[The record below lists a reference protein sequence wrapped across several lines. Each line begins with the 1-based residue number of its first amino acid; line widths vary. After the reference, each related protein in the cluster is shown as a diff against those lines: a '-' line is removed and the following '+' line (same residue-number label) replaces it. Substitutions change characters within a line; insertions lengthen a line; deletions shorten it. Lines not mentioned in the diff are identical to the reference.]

1 PADAS
6 ADGRGA
12 VPGAERAGR
21 PSARTSSE
29 TFGRRLLRT
38 LRTPLGLATVAS
50 VTVLL
55 LMAVFGPSLAG
66 DAANRV
72 DTGAIDQGGG
82 GAHLFGTDG
91 LGRDVAARVL
101 VATRLTLE
109 LTLAATAIGMAG
121 GLLLGL
127 APSVLGRR
135 AGRLVTA
142 AVGVL
147 VAFPGLL
154 FVLVL
159 ATVFGAGSTGAVLS
173 VGLALV
179 PPAARLVQNLAA
191 SVASADYVAAAR
203 ILGTGRFRLVTRH
216 VLPNIA
222 EPVTLFTAQSAA
234 QILIAFSGLSFLG
247 LGVQP
252 PAYDWGRLLNEQL
265 GRIYVNPL
273 AALAPGLAV
282 ILTGLVFTLVGEV
295 IAEAGGR
302 RTPHPRAVP
311 DPADDRPRASSSRA
325 PDTGEAHPDAHAD
338 AHADALLSVRDLRV
352 TFPGGRTPVRGVSLA
367 LAPGEAVGLVG
378 ESGSGKSLT
387 ALSVAGLAPHPARV
401 DAGEL
406 RFRGADPRSG
416 GALGTSLAM
425 VFQDPMASLNPAL
438 RVGRQLAEVAEVH
451 LGASRS
457 RAAARAVQRLA
468 WVRIGSPERRARQRP
483 HEYSGGMRQRAMIG
497 MGLMG
502 EPSLIVAD
510 EPTTALDVTVQ
521 RQVLELLAEVRRD
534 SGAALLLISHDIAV
548 VAQVC
553 ERVLVMYAGRV
564 VEELPVADLAGRAAH
579 PYTRALVG
587 AVPTMGTDRGTAL
600 ATIPGRPPE
609 PGDRPRGCA
618 FAPRCERASDRC
630 RTAEPALTDNGEGRR
645 VACWHPVTDAARPA
659 APAGEGTAQRPEA
672 LERKS
677 TEAPRD
683 GTGPAARGTE
693 PDEGATRTA
702 RDGGAR

>member
-1 PADAS
+1 
-6 ADGRGA
+6 
-12 VPGAERAGR
+12 
-21 PSARTSSE
+21 
-29 TFGRRLLRT
+29 
-38 LRTPLGLATVAS
+38 
-50 VTVLL
+50 
-55 LMAVFGPSLAG
+55 
-66 DAANRV
+66 
-72 DTGAIDQGGG
+72 
-82 GAHLFGTDG
+82 
-91 LGRDVAARVL
+91 
-101 VATRLTLE
+101 
-109 LTLAATAIGMAG
+109 
-121 GLLLGL
+121 L
-127 APSVLGRR
+127 APAVLGRR

-147 VAFPGLL
+147 VAFPSLL

-159 ATVFGAGSTGAVLS
+159 ATIFGVGGTGAVLS
-173 VGLALV
+173 VGLAIV
-179 PPAARLVQNLAA
+179 PPTARLVQNLTA

-216 VLPNIA
+216 VLPNIG

-295 IAEAGGR
+295 LAEAGGR
-302 RTPHPRAVP
+302 RTPHQTAAP
-311 DPADDRPRASSSRA
+311 DAADEQEEASRTSPSSAGAGGVADD
-325 PDTGEAHPDAHAD
+325 G
-338 AHADALLSVRDLRV
+338 ALLSVRGLRV
-352 TFPGGRTPVRGVSLA
+352 TFPGGRTPVRGVSLR

-387 ALSVAGLAPHPARV
+387 ALSLAGLAPHPARV
-401 DAGEL
+401 DADEL
-406 RFRGADPRSG
+406 RFRGVDPRSG
-416 GALGTSLAM
+416 RGLGTSLAM

-451 LGASRS
+451 LGASRG
-457 RAAARAVQRLA
+457 RAAARAVQRLG

-564 VEELPVADLAGRAAH
+564 VEELRVADLAGRAAH

-587 AVPTMGTDRGTAL
+587 AVPTMSTDRETAL

-618 FAPRCERASDRC
+618 FAPRCDRARDRC
-630 RTAEPALTDNGEGRR
+630 RTTDPVLTEHGEGRR
-645 VACWHPVTDAARPA
+645 VACWHPVTEPA
-659 APAGEGTAQRPEA
+659 A
-672 LERKS
+672 S
-677 TEAPRD
+677 V
-683 GTGPAARGTE
+683 
-693 PDEGATRTA
+693 

>member
-1 PADAS
+1 MPS
-6 ADGRGA
+6 KPSSTR
-12 VPGAERAGR
+12 
-21 PSARTSSE
+21 SARRTSAGPSSE
-29 TFGRRLLRT
+29 SFGHRLLDA
-38 LRTPLGLATVAS
+38 LRTPLGLAAVTAVA
-50 VTVLL
+50 VLT
-55 LMAVFGPSLAG
+55 LMAVLGPTLAG
-66 DAANRV
+66 SAATRV

-82 GAHLFGTDG
+82 SAHLFGTDG

-109 LTLAATAIGMAG
+109 LTLAATAIGLAG

-127 APSVLGRR
+127 APVVLGRR

-142 AVGVL
+142 TVGVL

-179 PPAARLVQNLAA
+179 PPAARLVQNLSA
-191 SVASADYVAAAR
+191 SVATADYVAAAR

-247 LGVQP
+247 LGVQA

-282 ILTGLVFTLVGEV
+282 VLTGMVFTLVGEV
-295 IAEAGGR
+295 IAQAGGR
-302 RTPHPRAVP
+302 RAPHRAAAS
-311 DPADDRPRASSSRA
+311 DPADEQAGTSSATPSSASASA
-325 PDTGEAHPDAHAD
+325 LDAGGGGDTATE
-338 AHADALLSVRDLRV
+338 DALLSVRDLRV
-352 TFPGGRTPVRGVSLA
+352 TFPGGRTSVRGVSLSV
-367 LAPGEAVGLVG
+367 APGEAVGLVG

-387 ALSVAGLAPHPARV
+387 ALAVAGLAPHPARV
-401 DAGEL
+401 AAGEL
-406 RFRGADPRSG
+406 RFRGVDPRSG
-416 GALGTSLAM
+416 SGLGTSLAM

-451 LGASRS
+451 LGASRAQAS
-457 RAAARAVQRLA
+457 ARAVERLA
-468 WVRIGSPERRARQRP
+468 WVRITSPERRARQRP

-521 RQVLELLAEVRRD
+521 RQVLDLLGEVRRD

-553 ERVLVMYAGRV
+553 QRVLVMYAGRV
-564 VEELPVADLAGRAAH
+564 VEELPVADLAVRAAH

-587 AVPTMGTDRGTAL
+587 AVPTMGTDRNTAL

-618 FAPRCERASDRC
+618 FAPRCDRARDRC
-630 RTAEPALTDNGEGRR
+630 RTAEPVLTDQGEGRR
-645 VACWHPVTDAARPA
+645 VACWYPVTASSGPVQEARHTEEPPPGDADPSRHEAETLQDDAR
-659 APAGEGTAQRPEA
+659 
-672 LERKS
+672 S
-677 TEAPRD
+677 V
-683 GTGPAARGTE
+683 
-693 PDEGATRTA
+693 
-702 RDGGAR
+702 RDGGVR